1 VIDERRERV
10 KDLLHHAMQLAH
22 GERSRFVEHACAGD
36 ETMRLEIESLL
47 AADAAAPAS
56 FLNPAAERENTLGEL
71 AEGQVFE
78 ERFVLVCKLGQGG
91 MGQVWLADQAAPV
104 RRSVALKL
112 IRAGMYDATVLQR
125 FHAERQSLA
134 MMEHPCIAKVFD
146 AGTTAFGQPYF
157 VMEYVPGLPITEYC
171 NQHTLGL
178 AARLELFIHA
188 CEGVQHAHQKAII
201 HRDLK
206 PANILVI
213 EVDGTPTPRIIDFG
227 LAKPAEPRTDEETQF
242 TQIGQF
248 VGTPGYMSPEQVDP
262 AIHDV
267 DTRTDV
273 YSLGVV
279 LCVLLT
285 GLQPFETR
293 RRERPP
299 LYEWLRRIREED
311 PPALSQKVN
320 LERDSIAG
328 IAAERSTDPKQL
340 VRALRGDLDWIT
352 MKALARERERRY
364 ATPSELAADLRRHL
378 RDEPVSAR
386 PASAAY
392 QARKFIRRHRIAAA
406 VAMLVALFAAVA
418 STAGLIA
425 VAKER
430 EAQFQRRRAQ
440 FQAAEA
446 LAAQSRMLI
455 EVAAQRLKESDIAGA
470 RAIILDVLTNPKFPQ
485 QRSAAAISLFQDV
498 RAADRQLALLS
509 GHAERVFSAA
519 YSPDGTRIVTG
530 SADQTAR
537 IWDARTGAQLAVL
550 SGHTDRV
557 FSAAFSPDGTRI
569 VTGSRDKT
577 ARIWDA
583 RTGAPLAVLSGHS
596 DRVVSAVYS
605 PDGKHLLTASWD
617 RTAQVWDARTGA
629 RLTQLVGHTAELY
642 SAAYSP
648 DGKHIVTA
656 SQDKTARIW
665 DAATGAAMRV
675 LAGHGDYVAWAAYSP
690 DGARIVTASADKTA
704 RIWDAES
711 GAPRAVLAGHG
722 DVVYGAA
729 YSPDGTRIVTASWDK
744 TARTWDAGTGTQLG
758 VLSGHGST
766 VASAAYSPDGSYI
779 VTASQDRT
787 ARIWDARDRI
797 QILVLA
803 GHGDGIYD
811 AEYSPDGTQIVTAS
825 YDKTAR
831 LWDAQ
836 SAAPRTVFLGHAG
849 ALTSAVF
856 SPDGGRIATASQD
869 KTARIWDARSG
880 APLLVLSGHLD
891 RVYSARYSPDGSRLV
906 TASRDKTARVWDAR
920 SGAPLVVL
928 SGHLDRVYSAAY
940 SPDGTRIVTASRD
953 KTARLW
959 DAGSGMELAALSGHD
974 DEVMTAA
981 YAPDGR
987 HIVTASLD
995 GTARVWDA
1003 RTGAVLEVLS
1013 AHGGRVLAAAYAH
1026 NGKRIVTA
1034 SDDKT
1039 ARIWDAASGEQ
1050 LAALAGHADVVIS
1063 ADYSPDGS
1071 RIVTASADKT
1081 ARVWSAHVPAAATAQ
1096 ILWGAAAEPDPL
1108 PEFDRAQ
1115 LGLPVGPND
1124 GRDDAHPHPGDE
1136 HGRGPNALAD
1146 GAARAERAA
1155 QSAPDPK
1162 ARDALLLEAFRG
1174 YALAAERAR
1183 LEHWPDDAW
1192 RVWRHRRASLARVL
1206 ALEDLMPEVSDAY
1219 AAALG
1224 AAQSAR
1230 LLHPVQSAR

>member
-10 KDLLHHAMQLAH
+10 KDLLHHAMQLAR
-22 GERSRFVEHACAGD
+22 GERSRFLENACADD
-36 ETMRLEIESLL
+36 ETMRLEVESLL
-47 AADAAAPAS
+47 AADAAAPAN
-56 FLNPAAERENTLGEL
+56 FLNPAAERENTGEL

-78 ERFVLVCKLGQGG
+78 ERFVLVRKIGQGG
-91 MGQVWLADQAAPV
+91 MGQVWLADQTAPV

-134 MMEHPCIAKVFD
+134 IMEHPCIAKVFD

-171 NQHTLGL
+171 KQHTLGL

-213 EVDGTPTPRIIDFG
+213 EVDGTPMPRIIDFG
-227 LAKPAEPRTDEETQF
+227 LAKPAEPRMDEETLF

-262 AIHDV
+262 AMHDV

-273 YSLGVV
+273 YSLGVI

-320 LERDSIAG
+320 SERDSVAG
-328 IAAERSTDPKQL
+328 IAAERCTDPKQL
-340 VRALRGDLDWIT
+340 IRALRGDLDWIT

-430 EAQFQRRRAQ
+430 EAQFQRRQAEY
-440 FQAAEA
+440 QAAEA
-446 LAAQSRMLI
+446 RAAQSRMLI

-470 RAIILDVLTNPKFPQ
+470 RAIILGVLTNPKFPQ
-485 QRSAAAISLFQDV
+485 QRSPAAISLFEDV

-509 GHAERVFSAA
+509 GHADRVFSAA

-530 SADQTAR
+530 SADKTAR
-537 IWDARTGAQLAVL
+537 IWDALTGVQLAVL
-550 SGHTDRV
+550 SGHTDRI

-583 RTGAPLAVLSGHS
+583 RTGAPIGVLSGHGG
-596 DRVVSAVYS
+596 RVVSALYS

-629 RLTQLVGHTAELY
+629 RLTRLVGHTAELY

-665 DAATGAAMRV
+665 DAATGAAVRV
-675 LAGHGDYVAWAAYSP
+675 LAGHGDYVACAAYSP
-690 DGARIVTASADKTA
+690 DGARIVTASADRTA
-704 RIWDAES
+704 RTWDAES
-711 GAPRAVLAGHG
+711 GAPLAVLAGHG

-729 YSPDGTRIVTASWDK
+729 YSPDGARIVTASWDK
-744 TARTWDAGTGTQLG
+744 TARTWDADMGTQLG

-766 VASAAYSPDGSYI
+766 VASAAFSPDGAHI

-787 ARIWDARDRI
+787 ARTWDVYDRA

-803 GHGDGIYD
+803 GHSD
-811 AEYSPDGTQIVTAS
+811 AVSGAAYSPDGTEIVTAS
-825 YDKTAR
+825 EDNSAR
-831 LWDAQ
+831 LWDAR
-836 SAAPRTVFLGHAG
+836 SAAPLTAFLGHAG
-849 ALTSAVF
+849 ALTSVAF
-856 SPDGGRIATASQD
+856 SPDGRRIATASQD
-869 KTARIWDARSG
+869 KTARIWEARSG
-880 APLLVLSGHLD
+880 APLAALAGHDD
-891 RVYSARYSPDGSRLV
+891 RVYSVAYSPDGTRIV
-906 TASRDKTARVWDAR
+906 TASRDKTAHVWDAS

-928 SGHLDRVYSAAY
+928 SGHVDRVYAAAY

-953 KTARLW
+953 KTARIW
-959 DAGSGMELAALSGHD
+959 DARSGAPLATLSGHR
-974 DEVMTAA
+974 DEVMSAA
-981 YAPDGR
+981 YAPDGER
-987 HIVTASLD
+987 IVTASLD
-995 GTARVWDA
+995 GTARIWDA
-1003 RTGAVLEVLS
+1003 RTDRLLRILS
-1013 AHGGRVLAAAYAH
+1013 AHGERVLAAAYSRD
-1026 NGKRIVTA
+1026 GKRIVTA
-1034 SDDKT
+1034 SDDGA
-1039 ARIWDAASGEQ
+1039 ARIWDAVSGEQ
-1050 LAALAGHADVVIS
+1050 LAALSGHDGAVNS
-1063 ADYSPDGS
+1063 AAYSPDGS

-1081 ARVWSAHVPAAATAQ
+1081 ARVWSASVPASTAAQ
-1096 ILWGAAAEPDPL
+1096 ILWSAAAAPDPL
-1108 PEFDRAQ
+1108 PELDRAQ
-1115 LGLPVGPND
+1115 LGLPADPNN
-1124 GRDDAHPHPGDE
+1124 GREGAPPELGGA
-1136 HGRGPNALAD
+1136 HGREPSALAAR
-1146 GAARAERAA
+1146 AARAEIAA
-1155 QSAPDPK
+1155 LTAPDLA

-1183 LEHWPDDAW
+1183 LERWPDDAW

-1206 ALEDLMPEVSDAY
+1206 ALEDLMPQVSDAY

-1224 AAQSAR
+1224 AAQSPR
-1230 LLHPVQSAR
+1230 